1 MVLALN
7 YQTHRA
13 NELQLQQ
20 FTHICYPSHGC
31 TSVLQLGLPHKEAS
45 GVMNSILPCVA
56 WAPRVR
62 TGRVAMFL
70 RIALSLWQPGVNAG
84 VGVRSKWLGEIRNQL
99 LRVRLLIEFD
109 TACGR
114 TVHHVN
120 N

>member
-1 MVLALN
+1 
-7 YQTHRA
+7 
-13 NELQLQQ
+13 
-20 FTHICYPSHGC
+20 
-31 TSVLQLGLPHKEAS
+31 
-45 GVMNSILPCVA
+45 
-56 WAPRVR
+56 
-62 TGRVAMFL
+62 MFS

-99 LRVRLLIEFD
+99 LRVRLLIGFD